1 MFVRV
6 LDVRTLLQV
15 LWFGVL
21 EVSRFKCQRIS
32 SGLVF
37 QFEGLDQRFLQ
48 ILFFLLLFCGFKVC
62 PMFFFRFSLFV
73 RVLGVN
79 TLLQV
84 LWFGVSEVIRFKCQR
99 VSGFGF
105 SV

>member
-6 LDVRTLLQV
+6 LGVRTLLQV

-37 QFEGLDQRFLQ
+37 QFEGLVSKVSSDP
-48 ILFFLLLFCGFKVC
+48 FFFVVVVLWVYSLSDG
-62 PMFFFRFSLFV
+62 FFRFSIFL
-73 RVLGVN
+73 RVLGVR
-79 TLLQV
+79 TLL
-84 LWFGVSEVIRFKCQR
+84 
-99 VSGFGF
+99 
-105 SV
+105 